1 MANPFS
7 VFLFVSLR
15 NLIHRIELLDWTVGG
30 LVKPQRL
37 LISLPSL
44 KVVPL
49 SLIGGTMIISF
60 SPGRLRNS
68 QNGALLAESK
78 VINLVNCRA
87 ELFKAGLR

>member
-1 MANPFS
+1 MAKPFS
-7 VFLFVSLR
+7 VSLFVSLR
-15 NLIHRIELLDWTVGG
+15 NLIHRIEPLDWTVGG

-49 SLIGGTMIISF
+49 SLIGGTMIMSF

-68 QNGALLAESK
+68 QNGTLLAESK
-78 VINLVNCRA
+78 VINLVNRRA
-87 ELFKAGLR
+87 ELFKAG

>member
-30 LVKPQRL
+30 LVKPHRL

-68 QNGALLAESK
+68 QNGTLLAESK
-78 VINLVNCRA
+78 VINFVNCRA

>member
-7 VFLFVSLR
+7 VSLFVSLR
-15 NLIHRIELLDWTVGG
+15 NLIHRIEPLDWTVGG
-30 LVKPQRL
+30 MVKPQRL

-49 SLIGGTMIISF
+49 SLIGGTMIMSF
-60 SPGRLRNS
+60 SPGRLQNS
-68 QNGALLAESK
+68 QNGTLLAESK

-87 ELFKAGLR
+87 ELFKAG